1 MTGDRLFEEI
11 NKILDI
17 RYIYGA
23 IKICKIRVCGR
34 IYKIDIHGAFEYN
47 LIIVFGRRI
56 GDLITHMNKVIYG
69 ITEYDDPRSV
79 NLRETLGA
87 ICNKVMKAVW
97 QADVIDVNDVFID
110 TELNRIISNAIIINK
125 V

>member
-1 MTGDRLFEEI
+1 MTGDRLFDEI
-11 NKILDI
+11 YKLLDK
-17 RYIYGA
+17 RYSYRDTKA
-23 IKICKIRVCGR
+23 CKIRVCGR
-34 IYKIDIHGAFEYN
+34 IYKIDTHGAFEYN
-47 LIIVFGRRI
+47 LIIGFGRCI

-79 NLRETLGA
+79 NLRETFDA

-97 QADVIDVNDVFID
+97 QADVTDVNDVLID
-110 TELNRIISNAIIINK
+110 VELNRIISNAITINK